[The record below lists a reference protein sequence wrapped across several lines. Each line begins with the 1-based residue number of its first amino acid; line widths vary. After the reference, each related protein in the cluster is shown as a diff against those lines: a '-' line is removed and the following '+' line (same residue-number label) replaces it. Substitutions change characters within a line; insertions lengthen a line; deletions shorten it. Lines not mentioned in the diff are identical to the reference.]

1 MQRRKNMKAKVYS
14 KSNKLYLGDIAYIMC
29 PDVQGDT
36 YGDEYK
42 CGEQEV
48 IQEGETLK
56 FFSYLTC
63 KSGKSYKG
71 TSGKVYHVESGT
83 LGVCPEELF
92 GMGWFARMEACGKTG
107 RRIAEPYVT
116 IEEEEGVFKVW
127 DSKDNLI
134 ETIDT
139 N

>member
-1 MQRRKNMKAKVYS
+1 
-14 KSNKLYLGDIAYIMC
+14 
-29 PDVQGDT
+29 
-36 YGDEYK
+36 
-42 CGEQEV
+42 
-48 IQEGETLK
+48 
-56 FFSYLTC
+56 
-63 KSGKSYKG
+63 
-71 TSGKVYHVESGT
+71 VESGT

-92 GMGWFARMEACGKTG
+92 GIGWFARMEACGKTG

-116 IEEEEGVFKVW
+116 IEEEEGIFKVW